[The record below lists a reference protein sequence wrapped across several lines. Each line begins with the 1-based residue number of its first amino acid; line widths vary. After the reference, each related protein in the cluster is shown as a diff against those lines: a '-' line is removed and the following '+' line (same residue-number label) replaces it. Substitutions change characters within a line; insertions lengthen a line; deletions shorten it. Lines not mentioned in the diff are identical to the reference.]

1 MDWTPIAMI
10 ATALLMVA
18 ELLVFRTITDSRIFN
33 GIVNGITW
41 VFATVLFLFGVV
53 WIAFW

>member
-1 MDWTPIAMI
+1 VDWTPIAMI